1 MKELIKYA
9 TEMAYHYPHKMDQIN
24 ASLDLCQAEI
34 AEGGSEA
41 HEIELC
47 SEDIKQICED
57 DE

>member
-1 MKELIKYA
+1 
-9 TEMAYHYPHKMDQIN
+9 MAYHYPHKMNEIN

-34 AEGGSEA
+34 AEGGSET

-47 SEDIKQICED
+47 AEDIKQICED

>member
-9 TEMAYHYPHKMDQIN
+9 IEMAYHYPHKMNEIN

-34 AEGGSEA
+34 T

-47 SEDIKQICED
+47 AEYIKQICKD